1 MRKLI
6 TATLATLFC
15 LTLATAPASAKPEV
29 SYTPWYST
37 IDCGRGPVDV
47 VSAMED
53 EWSDLEALDSRA
65 KYVPVEWHL
74 DLGGRMYDAY
84 RPGKAPKHTV
94 TCAYR
99 DDFASGTVVLKRTG
113 HLNRDRDDRGHGDDD
128 DRDHDR
134 DDD

>member
-1 MRKLI
+1 MRKLL

-15 LTLATAPASAKPEV
+15 LTLVAAPASAKKPKLT
-29 SYTPWYST
+29 YTPWYST
-37 IDCGRGPVDV
+37 VDCGQGPVRV

-53 EWSDLEALDSRA
+53 EWSDLLAPRI

-74 DLGGRMYDAY
+74 DLGGGRTYDAY

-113 HLNRDRDDRGHGDDD
+113 HLNRAGD
-128 DRDHDR
+128 
-134 DDD
+134 